1 MKMSLII
8 GFNIMVYVFGY
19 FIAYGKGLWKNLI
32 FTFSWFLYS
41 IYYFVTPW
49 YFYSTGRTSIWG
61 DDVGYQGVGENIAEY
76 YDEGLLYYGI
86 ANLLFLLG
94 FFFITK
100 SKTEKPELTIRD
112 NKSLALTLFGIC
124 LGLVVLNFVLSGIN
138 LLDIAKGSSDET
150 LFGASGATNYLK
162 NFADSLIT
170 CLIICYVAKVDRRL
184 LFFMILLSF
193 FLFALMGFRYRIIMT
208 ILGIILLALYHY
220 KFSFKKII
228 RPALISIAVLYFFVF
243 ITVNRYPLIIGAF
256 GDFEY
261 NPAQFNVVELMTE
274 QTRGM
279 LDDINIIKYYETR
292 EEPRYDYGVTFGY
305 FLIRAMPRAIVG
317 DWKDQFYPPPAFPI
331 VDEAYNLPPVWAVTG
346 EAPLH
351 YAYFMIAGNIGFLF
365 VGAFIVGLVLGLI
378 SRGRDIR
385 NSRDRVFVVV
395 LVLALFMWY
404 TRGFFPQ
411 FVDNL
416 VFLLIPY
423 FIYYS
428 LIRKNYVRG

>member
-1 MKMSLII
+1 MSLII
-8 GFNIMVYVFGY
+8 GFNILVYAFG
-19 FIAYGKGLWKNLI
+19 FFMAYGKGLWKNLI
-32 FTFSWFLYS
+32 FTFSWLLYS
-41 IYYFVTPW
+41 IYYFLTPW
-49 YFYSTGRTSIWG
+49 YFYSIGRSSIWG
-61 DDVGYQGVGENIAEY
+61 DDVGYQGVGENISDY

-100 SKTEKPELTIRD
+100 EKKFDKPIVIHKD
-112 NKSLALTLFGIC
+112 NKNLALVLFIIC
-124 LGLVVLNFVLSGIN
+124 TGLVIVNFLLSGID
-138 LLDIAKGSSDET
+138 LLDIVRGSSDEN

-162 NFADSLIT
+162 NFADSMIT
-170 CLIICYVAKVDRRL
+170 CIIICYVAKVDKRTL
-184 LFFMILLSF
+184 LVLVLVSF

-208 ILGIILLALYHY
+208 ILALLLLAIYNY
-220 KFSFKKII
+220 KFSIRQII
-228 RPALISIAVLYFFVF
+228 RPAIIGIAVLYFFVF

-256 GDFEY
+256 DEFEY
-261 NPAQFNVVELMTE
+261 NPAQFEVVELMTE

-292 EEPRYDYGVTFGY
+292 ETPRYDYGVTFGY
-305 FLIRAMPRAIVG
+305 FLIRALPRAIVG

-365 VGAFIVGLVLGLI
+365 IGAFVVGLVLGLV

-385 NSRDRVFVVV
+385 ITRDRVF
-395 LVLALFMWY
+395 LVILTMALFMWF

-416 VFLLIPY
+416 IFLLIPY

-428 LIRKNYVRG
+428 LVSKKYAEQ